1 MAVEEVC
8 QLFNDLRSD
17 LVLMYDLRT
26 ILLNYVF
33 ELQTLKHQCES
44 LMPDKVSFFH
54 ALPQFFILILKYH
67 DKVYWY
73 RYFKVYDVFLIRLV
87 LISDPLIFQYLYQQI
102 LEIPESLMINT
113 GEESPS
119 RPRAISEMIDAVAT
133 PTTPNVSFPFYI
145 TLHVALL

>member
-44 LMPDKVSFFH
+44 VMPDKVSH
-54 ALPQFFILILKYH
+54 
-67 DKVYWY
+67 
-73 RYFKVYDVFLIRLV
+73 
-87 LISDPLIFQYLYQQI
+87 
-102 LEIPESLMINT
+102 
-113 GEESPS
+113 S
-119 RPRAISEMIDAVAT
+119 RE
-133 PTTPNVSFPFYI
+133 VSHYPAPKASWI
-145 TLHVALL
+145 

>member
-44 LMPDKVSFFH
+44 VMPDKVGKDG
-54 ALPQFFILILKYH
+54 P
-67 DKVYWY
+67 V
-73 RYFKVYDVFLIRLV
+73 
-87 LISDPLIFQYLYQQI
+87 
-102 LEIPESLMINT
+102 
-113 GEESPS
+113 
-119 RPRAISEMIDAVAT
+119 
-133 PTTPNVSFPFYI
+133 
-145 TLHVALL
+145 